1 MKRMQRMYGWLAGT
15 VVLAVL
21 ALGPGCATV
30 DEAAQSPDAVIEQA
44 VMDRLTQEMM
54 LSRGALMA
62 SSKDGVVTLHG
73 MVHTEAQ
80 RARALAIARSTSG
93 VRDVV
98 DRLRDY

>member
-21 ALGPGCATV
+21 ALGPGCATL
-30 DEAAQSPDAVIEQA
+30 DESAQSPDAVIEQA
-44 VMDRLTQEMM
+44 VMDRRTQEMM

-73 MVHTEAQ
+73 VVRNEAQ
-80 RARALAIARSTSG
+80 RVRALAIARSTSG
-93 VRDVV
+93 VREVV
-98 DRLRDY
+98 DRLRGY